1 MNTRKFGIIGE
12 KIAQGYLKA
21 KDYDI
26 LKTNFYTKRGEIDI
40 IAKKENCIVFVEVKT
55 RSSLEYGIPAM
66 AVDGLKKKH
75 LKSSASIYM
84 YQNQLYKH
92 NIRFDVIEIIIQGG
106 KCKINHIEG
115 IM

>member
-1 MNTRKFGIIGE
+1 
-12 KIAQGYLKA
+12 
-21 KDYDI
+21 
-26 LKTNFYTKRGEIDI
+26 
-40 IAKKENCIVFVEVKT
+40 
-55 RSSLEYGIPAM
+55 M